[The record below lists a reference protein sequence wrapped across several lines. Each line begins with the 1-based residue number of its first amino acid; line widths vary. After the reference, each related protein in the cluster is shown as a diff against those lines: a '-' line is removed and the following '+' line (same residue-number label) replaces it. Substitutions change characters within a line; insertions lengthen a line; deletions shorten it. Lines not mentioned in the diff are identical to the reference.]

1 MSGYLRTKFQVSSI
15 ILTSFRQGVVLPNP
29 LTHTTKRI
37 PKKPTEIRVKMESLD
52 VLFNKRTGPEFR
64 ISSLVHKGR
73 VILELALKYLCYV
86 LLGFLGH
93 LREEFRIIK
102 LKDANTFLK
111 EETLSRL
118 IRCMFNKEF
127 ENQRQN
133 ITRFISGNF

>member
-1 MSGYLRTKFQVSSI
+1 MSYLIKVPIQNLGSVHLYTKS
-15 ILTSFRQGVVLPNP
+15 
-29 LTHTTKRI
+29 
-37 PKKPTEIRVKMESLD
+37 
-52 VLFNKRTGPEFR
+52 
-64 ISSLVHKGR
+64 KGR

-86 LLGFLGH
+86 LLRFLGP
-93 LREEFRIIK
+93 LRQEFRIIK

-133 ITRFISGNF
+133 ITRFISGNFKIPMDEIKKSRD